1 MNVSAIRALVRE
13 LDEVCGTKGA
23 GDRCNELETR
33 LSAELLLPWR
43 SKNGEKMWRKST
55 GGMTESYDDAVE
67 SYRTYTTDQAASK
80 LRISW
85 SWLKE
90 LSLKEGLG
98 VMKQKRERLLYES
111 DLEYIRSRIGHPGPG
126 RPRGS

>member
-1 MNVSAIRALVRE
+1 LNVSAIRALVRE

-55 GGMTESYDDAVE
+55 GGTTASYEDAVE
-67 SYRTYTTDQAASK
+67 SYRAYTTRQAANN
-80 LRISW
+80 LRITMRW
-85 SWLKE
+85 VQKI
-90 LSLKEGLG
+90 SLKKHLG
-98 VMKQKRERLLYES
+98 VKQKRERLLYES
-111 DLEYIRSRIGHPGPG
+111 DLEYIRSRIGRPGPG